1 MKKKFKYLLPFLC
14 MATLLFG
21 SLTVSA
27 ASKEFTQDSYSDTA
41 KTKCNELLK
50 YCNDNNIVTSGKS
63 LIYDVK
69 NGKSELRVISNLK
82 FTEFNDSLAHY
93 TYDSEICVWH
103 SGSEIEIFEK
113 EPGTNGIWK
122 NSYFANFDYDDG
134 NNCIVANKD
143 FFPVPPVVAPAENL
157 TGMVVTNLKVIIPVA
172 VFCLSC
178 MICLYLLARK
188 LKIFL

>member
-1 MKKKFKYLLPFLC
+1 MKKKLKFILPLLC

-50 YCNDNNIVTSGKS
+50 YCIDNNIVTSGKS

-69 NGKSELRVISNLK
+69 NSNSELRVISNLK
-82 FTEFNDSLAHY
+82 FTNFNDTLATY
-93 TYDSEICVWH
+93 TFDSEICVWH
-103 SGSEIEIFEK
+103 SGSQIEIIEK
-113 EPGTNGIWK
+113 EPGTNSIWQ
-122 NSYFANFDYDDG
+122 NDYFANFDYDDG
-134 NNCIVANKD
+134 NYCIVANKN
-143 FFPVPPVVAPAENL
+143 FFPVPPVVAPAVNL
-157 TGMVVTNLKVIIPVA
+157 TGMVTANLKVIIPVA

-188 LKIFL
+188 LRIFL